1 MCSEIFFFNQHS
13 FGTSSYV
20 ELLHCNWWIYTV
32 SEYIAFY
39 DMIRSMIQNL
49 LRYDLLLLHLA
60 LIVAQ
65 DDDEKLAQKYAQK
78 YALTIQTNP
87 ADDDH

>member
-1 MCSEIFFFNQHS
+1 
-13 FGTSSYV
+13 
-20 ELLHCNWWIYTV
+20 
-32 SEYIAFY
+32 
-39 DMIRSMIQNL
+39 MIRSMIQNL